1 MFYNFE
7 IFSKHITF
15 WLLTKENKRV
25 NKGGVTPVQIL
36 NKKYL
41 GSRTSVYVCQYA
53 KKKSIFNVTQHS
65 DI

>member
-1 MFYNFE
+1 
-7 IFSKHITF
+7 
-15 WLLTKENKRV
+15 V